1 MADPNQTPARG
12 NWVCPC
18 NGCKKAAKQ
27 ERESCEAEIEDLK
40 KRLEEANKIKLFYYN
55 SWHALEKIVIEL
67 KDLIEYAGLDE
78 SNPPLYNKILDVM
91 YGEKETDEHQD
102 KQD

>member
-27 ERESCEAEIEDLK
+27 EREICNTEIEALK
-40 KRLEEANKIKLFYYN
+40 KELEEAKNIKLFYYE
-55 SWHALEKIVIEL
+55 SWNALEKIVIEL
-67 KDLIEYAGLDE
+67 KDLIEHAGLDE
-78 SNPPLYNKILDVM
+78 SNPPLYNKILNVIYREEDD
-91 YGEKETDEHQD
+91 GEKLS
-102 KQD
+102 